1 MIMGTDLLIVGA
13 ILLLLAI
20 IAGLLWM
27 TDD

>member
-1 MIMGTDLLIVGA
+1 MIIGTALLIVCA

-20 IAGLLWM
+20 IAGLLWR